1 MYVPRVAR
9 GPAPRPPRPRVR
21 TARLSRRVDVSA
33 KGRRTRRALFSFFLD
48 APADPSRTAAFT
60 YSTRHVSRR
69 HIHRVLLSRVS
80 VRRLERARDEVR
92 ARLGLERRRADGDA
106 VETAR
111 QASVAAR
118 GDREIKRRIHR
129 GVAGRLGARRHKK
142 RLHDSPRPPCAK
154 WVCSATA
161 KPSRP
166 RPRGRRGWVRRRRR
180 RRRRRRDP
188 PAAQST
194 TRVVHPP
201 RRPPR
206 RPLRVRCRES
216 PETPDCLA
224 TAPRRAGTRPPSATR
239 DASLV

>member
-1 MYVPRVAR
+1 MRRLRRAFGVQVFEMYVPRVAR

-69 HIHRVLLSRVS
+69 HMHRVLLSRVS

-118 GDREIKRRIHR
+118 GDREIKQCNRR
-129 GVAGRLGARRHKK
+129 GVAGRLGARRHKNAFTT
-142 RLHDSPRPPCAK
+142 RRNLRAPSGCAPRQRNHPAPAPAGGEAAYAAAAAAA
-154 WVCSATA
+154 ATRRPHSRRR
-161 KPSRP
+161 PSFI
-166 RPRGRRGWVRRRRR
+166 RRAVRRAVRRACDVGSR
-180 RRRRRRDP
+180 RKP
-188 PAAQST
+188 QTAS
-194 TRVVHPP
+194 
-201 RRPPR
+201 RPPR
-206 RPLRVRCRES
+206 
-216 PETPDCLA
+216 A
-224 TAPRRAGTRPPSATR
+224 A
-239 DASLV
+239 